1 VEVEFIMQNLIDYI
15 QHNETPATSTK
26 FNEPTS
32 SCDASTPAE
41 VTIRQINN

>member
-1 VEVEFIMQNLIDYI
+1 VEVEFTMQDLIDYI
-15 QHNETPATSTK
+15 QYNETPATSTK

-41 VTIRQINN
+41 VTIRQINS